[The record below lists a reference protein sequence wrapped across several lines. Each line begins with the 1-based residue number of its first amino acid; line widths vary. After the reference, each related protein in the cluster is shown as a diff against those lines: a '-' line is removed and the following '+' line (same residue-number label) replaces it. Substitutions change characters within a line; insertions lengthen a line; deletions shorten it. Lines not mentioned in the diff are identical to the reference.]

1 MGNALRKELDMK
13 TRKIVAAIA
22 AASLTLSSG
31 AFAQTSGAQQQTYA
45 ATGQQDP
52 NGPVKSPEQL
62 RNDQRAMQQSYQ
74 QDQRNQQRSGQ
85 PAPRADQRDNRG
97 NDNRANDNR
106 GYDNRG
112 YDSRGYDNRGYDNR
126 GYNSRG
132 YDNRGTY
139 DNRRYDNVGYDYR
152 NYGYRDGGY
161 RGHGRGVGPNH
172 SWYRGDRMPTAYR
185 TRHYVVDDWRGH
197 HLYAPPQGYQWVQSG
212 GDYLLVA
219 VATGIIASI
228 LLSQ

>member
-1 MGNALRKELDMK
+1 MK
-13 TRKIVAAIA
+13 TKRIVAAIA

-31 AFAQTSGAQQQTYA
+31 AFAQTSGVQQQGYA

-52 NGPVKSPEQL
+52 NGPLKSPEQL
-62 RNDQRAMQQSYQ
+62 RNDQRAMQQNYQ
-74 QDQRNQQRSGQ
+74 QDLRNQQRSGR
-85 PAPRADQRDNRG
+85 PEYRVDQRDYRGNDNRG
-97 NDNRANDNR
+97 NDYRGHDYRGHDNR
-106 GYDNRG
+106 GPAN
-112 YDSRGYDNRGYDNR
+112 
-126 GYNSRG
+126 
-132 YDNRGTY
+132 
-139 DNRRYDNVGYDYR
+139 RYDNVGYDYR

-172 SWYRGDRMPTAYR
+172 AWYRGDRMPSEYR

-197 HLYAPPQGYQWVQSG
+197 HLYAPPRGYQWVQSG

-228 LLSQ
+228 LLNQ

>member
-1 MGNALRKELDMK
+1 MK

-22 AASLTLSSG
+22 AASLTLSGG
-31 AFAQTSGAQQQTYA
+31 AFAQTSGAQQQTYT

-85 PAPRADQRDNRG
+85 QAPRADQRDNRG
-97 NDNRANDNR
+97 NDNHGNGNR

-112 YDSRGYDNRGYDNR
+112 N
-126 GYNSRG
+126 
-132 YDNRGTY
+132 Y

-197 HLYAPPQGYQWVQSG
+197 HLYAPPQGYHWVQSG

>member
-1 MGNALRKELDMK
+1 MK
-13 TRKIVAAIA
+13 SRKIVAAIA
-22 AASLTLSSG
+22 AASLTLSGG
-31 AFAQTSGAQQQTYA
+31 AFAQTSGAQQQTYT

-85 PAPRADQRDNRG
+85 QAPRADQRDNRG
-97 NDNRANDNR
+97 NDNHGNGNR
-106 GYDNRG
+106 GYDT
-112 YDSRGYDNRGYDNR
+112 RGYDNRGYDNR
-126 GYNSRG
+126 GN
-132 YDNRGTY
+132 Y

-172 SWYRGDRMPTAYR
+172 SWYRGDRMPSAYR

-197 HLYAPPQGYQWVQSG
+197 HLYAPPQGYHWVQSG

>member
-1 MGNALRKELDMK
+1 MK
-13 TRKIVAAIA
+13 SRKIVAAIA
-22 AASLTLSSG
+22 AASLTLSGG
-31 AFAQTSGAQQQTYA
+31 AFAQTSGVQEQIYA
-45 ATGQQDP
+45 EQGKQNPD
-52 NGPVKSPEQL
+52 GPVKTPEQL
-62 RNDQRAMQQSYQ
+62 RNDQRAIQQNYQ
-74 QDQRNQQRSGQ
+74 QDLRNQQRSGQ

-112 YDSRGYDNRGYDNR
+112 YDNRGYDNRGYDNR
-126 GYNSRG
+126 GN
-132 YDNRGTY
+132 Y

-172 SWYRGDRMPTAYR
+172 SWYRGDRMPSAYR

-197 HLYAPPQGYQWVQSG
+197 HLYAPPQGYHWVQSG

>member
-1 MGNALRKELDMK
+1 MK
-13 TRKIVAAIA
+13 SRKIVAAIA
-22 AASLTLSSG
+22 AASLTLSGG
-31 AFAQTSGAQQQTYA
+31 AFAQTSGAQQHTYT

-85 PAPRADQRDNRG
+85 QAPRADQRDNRG
-97 NDNRANDNR
+97 NDNHGNGN
-106 GYDNRG
+106 
-112 YDSRGYDNRGYDNR
+112 RGYDNRGYDNR
-126 GYNSRG
+126 GY
-132 YDNRGTY
+132 DNRGTY
-139 DNRRYDNVGYDYR
+139 DSRRYDNVGYDYR

-197 HLYAPPQGYQWVQSG
+197 HLYAPPQGYHWVQSG

>member
-1 MGNALRKELDMK
+1 MK
-13 TRKIVAAIA
+13 TQRIVAAIA
-22 AASLTLSSG
+22 AASLTLSG
-31 AFAQTSGAQQQTYA
+31 TAFAQTSGVQEQINA
-45 ATGQQDP
+45 ATGRQDP
-52 NGPVKSPEQL
+52 NGPVKTPEQL
-62 RNDQRAMQQSYQ
+62 RNDQRAMQQNYQ
-74 QDQRNQQRSGQ
+74 QDLRNQQRSGQ
-85 PAPRADQRDNRG
+85 RDYHADQRDYRG
-97 NDNRANDNR
+97 ADNR

-112 YDSRGYDNRGYDNR
+112 HDNRGYDNR
-126 GYNSRG
+126 GH
-132 YDNRGTY
+132 DNRHY
-139 DNRRYDNVGYDYR
+139 ENNNYEYR

-161 RGHGRGVGPNH
+161 RGQGRGVGPNH
-172 SWYRGDRMPTAYR
+172 SWYRGDRMPSAYR